1 MNKKQWL
8 VGILLVPLC
17 ATAQVESFKETA
29 QRALLS
35 NPEVQARFHAWQA
48 AQEERA
54 AAAGGYFPRADVS
67 SSVSRENR
75 HDPLLQGSYN
85 QNLATLT
92 LTQMLYDG
100 LATRN
105 DVQRLDHASLV
116 RFFELRD
123 ISESTALEVVR
134 AYDDVLRYREL
145 VSFAEEN
152 YVQHRAL
159 FEQVQRK
166 VQAGVGR
173 RVDLETAS
181 GRLALA
187 EANLLTETSNLH
199 DVTARFQRLTGTLPS
214 KQLGPIP
221 GISGSMPSDIGSAL
235 TAAIQRNPAL
245 IAALENVRSN
255 QSAASIRKSSYE
267 PRIDFQVRSAFGQN
281 VSGNV
286 GSQSNHSAGLVLSW
300 NLFNGG
306 ADLARSR
313 QVAQQINTAQDL
325 FDKACRD
332 LRQTLAIAYNDTRK
346 LSEQISYLDEH
357 QLATE
362 KARDAYRKQFD
373 IGQRTLLDLLDTENE
388 LFQARRAY
396 TNASHDLT
404 TAYARMAAS
413 MGSLVTSLGLTER
426 GADALPELGAD
437 KDVLEA
443 ANRCRAE
450 APSGYTVDKDA
461 LNRKASELT
470 RELMPTAPPAA
481 PAAKPQSLLPDSER
495 VPDKNAE
502 RDAVLHAVD
511 DWAKAW
517 SRKDVGAYLNAY
529 GSDFLVPDGR
539 TRKAWEDKRS
549 MLIANKRHIDVKI
562 EAPQVTFGADRAIVK
577 LRQVYVSDRL
587 KEVVHKSLVMSLQD
601 GHWKIT
607 QETSGR

>member
-1 MNKKQWL
+1 MTKKYWW
-8 VGILLVPLC
+8 VGVLLFPVW
-17 ATAQVESFKETA
+17 ASAQAESFKETA

-35 NPEVQARFHAWQA
+35 NPEVQSRFHAWQA
-48 AQEERA
+48 AKEERA
-54 AAAGGYFPRADVS
+54 AAAGGYLPRADVS

-75 HDPLLQGSYN
+75 HDPISLGTYN
-85 QNLATLT
+85 QNLTTLT

-100 LATRN
+100 FATRN
-105 DVQRLDHASLV
+105 DVQRLDHAALV

-134 AYDDVLRYREL
+134 AYDDVMRYREL
-145 VSFAEEN
+145 VAFAEEN

-166 VQAGVGR
+166 AQAGVGR

-187 EANLLTETSNLH
+187 ESNLLTETANLH
-199 DVTARFQRLTGTLPS
+199 DVTARYQRLTGEFPG

-221 GISGSMPSDIGSAL
+221 AMASRMPADPSAAVM
-235 TAAIQRNPAL
+235 AAIQRNPAL
-245 IAALENVRSN
+245 IAALENIRANES
-255 QSAASIRKSSYE
+255 SARIRTSSYQ
-267 PRIDFQVRSAFGQN
+267 PRVDFQVRSAFGQN
-281 VSGNV
+281 VSGYA

-306 ADLARSR
+306 ADLARAR

-346 LSEQISYLDEH
+346 LTEQVNYLDQH

-404 TAYARMAAS
+404 AAYARVAAA
-413 MGSLVTSLGLTER
+413 MGSLVASLGLTEQ
-426 GADALPELGAD
+426 GADALPELGGD
-437 KDVLEA
+437 KEVQNA
-443 ANRCRAE
+443 ASRCQAE
-450 APSGYTVDKDA
+450 MPTMYAVDKAA
-461 LNRKASELT
+461 LNARANELAKEALSVT
-470 RELMPTAPPAA
+470 TPAAA
-481 PAAKPQSLLPDSER
+481 PAPEQAPGNARQPALPAK
-495 VPDKNAE
+495 K
-502 RDAVLHAVD
+502 
-511 DWAKAW
+511 
-517 SRKDVGAYLNAY
+517 
-529 GSDFLVPDGR
+529 
-539 TRKAWEDKRS
+539 
-549 MLIANKRHIDVKI
+549 
-562 EAPQVTFGADRAIVK
+562 
-577 LRQVYVSDRL
+577 
-587 KEVVHKSLVMSLQD
+587 
-601 GHWKIT
+601 
-607 QETSGR
+607 